1 MIKYQL
7 YLHLTT
13 STWPKK
19 NFKKTCHNLVKI
31 LFLLSNTKYMR
42 FAPKTENTKEQPLA
56 PIISITHY
64 TTKESPINSL
74 HNSARFLVVTL
85 LHCNL
90 FTVE

>member
-7 YLHLTT
+7 YFHLTT

-31 LFLLSNTKYMR
+31 LFLLSNTKYMY
-42 FAPKTENTKEQPLA
+42 FAPKTENTKVQALA

-64 TTKESPINSL
+64 ATKESPINSL
-74 HNSARFLVVTL
+74 HNATRTLVVTL
-85 LHCNL
+85 LQRDL

>member
-7 YLHLTT
+7 YFHLTT

-42 FAPKTENTKEQPLA
+42 FAPKTENTKVQALA
-56 PIISITHY
+56 PMISITHY
-64 TTKESPINSL
+64 ATKESPINSL
-74 HNSARFLVVTL
+74 HNATLTLVVT
-85 LHCNL
+85 
-90 FTVE
+90 